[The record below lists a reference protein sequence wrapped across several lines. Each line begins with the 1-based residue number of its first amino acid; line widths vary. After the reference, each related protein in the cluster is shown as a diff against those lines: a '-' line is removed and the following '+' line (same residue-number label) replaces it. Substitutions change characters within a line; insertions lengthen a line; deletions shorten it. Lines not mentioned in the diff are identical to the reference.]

1 MKKFWLLLLA
11 GCAMTLS
18 PACNDKDEESGPT
31 CPVDCSVPATAQIGS
46 EMTLA
51 GQGFAATAEV
61 ALRSSAEVETRL
73 LNPEITAAGFTG
85 LVPATLTPG
94 SYTVVLYQ
102 EGTWELGTVTLTE
115 AADCP
120 VLTITVP
127 DAIRLNQALEISGAG
142 FTSGMGIVLENTAD
156 QSRTELTVALS
167 GAGVSCTIPDGVSA
181 GTYNVILTYDGSEWL
196 IAESVP
202 AAVYKRLKSVSL
214 SVTTEYEGATVEALA
229 EYLYESSQGTE
240 MAMDEATALST
251 AQYYFGMGAFEPTT
265 TTSVYTFSFDADGNP
280 TSSTGKGLYDMTASE
295 WFTFTVENNQLK
307 GTNQQ
312 FEEESDDIRSFA
324 WTMDNGRIAE
334 STISYENRDARYL
347 WAYDAQGFWTGVN
360 NPDGSPYMALAYDAA
375 KFTGSAGN
383 AMFTYTASPQLN
395 SIFGVDIAK
404 MIFGLQTINII
415 EADQLAAI
423 LLNLAGTPSTAL
435 PATVLEMDDSTPT
448 PTYQFDEE
456 GYVTKIDWS
465 VTGGKDVFFQ
475 LFDSNSKT
483 SYVLVYE

>member
-1 MKKFWLLLLA
+1 
-11 GCAMTLS
+11 MTLS
-18 PACNDKDEESGPT
+18 PACSDNEEENGPS
-31 CPVDCSVPATAQIGS
+31 CPVECSVPATAEIGS
-46 EMTLA
+46 KMTIA

-61 ALRSSAEVETRL
+61 GLRNSAGTETRL
-73 LNPEITAAGFTG
+73 ENPEITAAGFTG

-94 SYTVVLYQ
+94 SYTVVLHQ
-102 EGTWELGTVTLTE
+102 DGTWELGTVTLT
-115 AADCP
+115 AAAECP
-120 VLTITVP
+120 VLSITVP
-127 DAIRLNQALEISGAG
+127 DAIRLNQALEIAGAG
-142 FTSGMGIVLENTAD
+142 FSSDMGIVLENTAN
-156 QSRTELTVALS
+156 QSRTELTAALS
-167 GAGVSCTIPDGVSA
+167 STGVSCTIPDGVSA
-181 GTYNVILTYDGSEWL
+181 GTYNVILTQDSHEWI

-229 EYLYESSQGTE
+229 EYLYESSQGTD
-240 MAMDEATALST
+240 MPMDEATALST
-251 AQYYFGMGAFEPTT
+251 AQLYFGMGAFEPTS
-265 TTSVYTFSFDADGNP
+265 TTSAYTFSFDADGNP
-280 TSSTGKGLYDMTASE
+280 TSSTGKGLYDEAASE
-295 WFTFTVENNQLK
+295 WFTFTVDNSQLK

-312 FEEESDDIRSFA
+312 FEEGTDGIRTFA

-375 KFTGSAGN
+375 KFTGSTGN

-415 EADQLAAI
+415 EVDQLAAI
-423 LLNLAGTPSTAL
+423 LLNLAGTPSTTL
-435 PATVLEMDDSTPT
+435 PATILEMDGSTPT
-448 PTYQFDEE
+448 PTYQFDED
-456 GYVTKIDWS
+456 GYVSKIDWS
-465 VTGGKDVFFQ
+465 VTGGKDMFFQ